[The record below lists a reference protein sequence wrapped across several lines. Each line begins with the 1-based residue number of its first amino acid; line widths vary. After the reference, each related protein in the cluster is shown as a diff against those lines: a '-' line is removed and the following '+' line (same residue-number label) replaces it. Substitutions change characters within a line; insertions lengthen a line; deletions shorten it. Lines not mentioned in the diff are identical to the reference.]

1 MKASIGLTVSALGMA
16 CCLVV
21 AYLLQTNFKFLNI
34 SFNQETLL
42 GWIMAP
48 AWFVYMLCLCTT
60 FREPPMLEL
69 EDVLLPKSNS
79 EKIEN
84 DLLHKGITQTFL
96 LCAEETKQDED
107 DDQDCDNSEKLQ
119 RRSKN
124 TLLPSSLRISF
135 LTRRN
140 HSVLGNSF

>member
-1 MKASIGLTVSALGMA
+1 MDNGSCMVCYI
-16 CCLVV
+16 
-21 AYLLQTNFKFLNI
+21 
-34 SFNQETLL
+34 
-42 GWIMAP
+42 
-48 AWFVYMLCLCTT
+48 LCLWTT
-60 FREPPMLEL
+60 FREPPILEL
-69 EDVLLPKSNS
+69 EDVLLLKSNS
-79 EKIEN
+79 EKIQN
-84 DLLHKGITQTFL
+84 DLVHKGIIQPFL

-124 TLLPSSLRISF
+124 MLLPSSLRISF